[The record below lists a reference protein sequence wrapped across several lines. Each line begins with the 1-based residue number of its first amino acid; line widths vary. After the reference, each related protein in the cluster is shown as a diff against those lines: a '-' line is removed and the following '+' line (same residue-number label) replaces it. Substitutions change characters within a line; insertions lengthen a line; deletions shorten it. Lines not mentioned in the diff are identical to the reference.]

1 MGDLQKDLEEA
12 SKEYERMANDLE
24 RQVDEIEA
32 ENSKVRKNVE
42 DREAALKLQ
51 IGELGELSTL
61 RDKKGD
67 QDRELELLDKEI
79 DDLKLQ
85 NKRYKNDIEAL
96 RSEKEELTE

>member
-24 RQVDEIEA
+24 QQVDEIEA

-51 IGELGELSTL
+51 IGELGELSNL

-79 DDLKLQ
+79 EDLKLQ
-85 NKRYKNDIEAL
+85 NKRYKNDIDAL
-96 RSEKEELTE
+96 RAEKEELTD

>member
-1 MGDLQKDLEEA
+1 MEEA

-24 RQVDEIEA
+24 AQVDEIEA

-51 IGELGELSTL
+51 IGELGELSSL

-79 DDLKLQ
+79 EDLKLQ
-85 NKRYKNDIEAL
+85 NKRYGKDIEAL